1 MWNQRW
7 IQRCPSACLQSKFVL
22 PSFWLEEQGW
32 DLQEI
37 PMPPGAS
44 CRQCWLRT
52 SLLSPFSPRICFLK
66 SWGAK
71 KLLGDPKAGGPTH
84 GHRTVPLCIMQW
96 RWRSCVGS
104 ALEPLQFNSPEENKT
119 NSSKSHAE
127 LCLASE
133 LTRKGKDDEPEGR
146 RCQSSPLSPKP
157 SILVAAS
164 TGSHEALTSDECWY
178 NFIKKRWTSIFLNVG
193 SCPRSDIRPRWWLLG
208 DMSVLDTFPPSF
220 K

>member
-71 KLLGDPKAGGPTH
+71 KLLGDPKAGGPNH
-84 GHRTVPLCIMQW
+84 GHCTVPLCIMQW

-104 ALEPLQFNSPEENKT
+104 ALEPLEFNSLEENKT
-119 NSSKSHAE
+119 NSSKSRAE
-127 LCLASE
+127 LWVNKEGLGWW
-133 LTRKGKDDEPEGR
+133 TRGTEMPVL
-146 RCQSSPLSPKP
+146 SPLSQAKHFGGRIHRLARG
-157 SILVAAS
+157 SNEWRMLV
-164 TGSHEALTSDECWY
+164 
-178 NFIKKRWTSIFLNVG
+178 
-193 SCPRSDIRPRWWLLG
+193 
-208 DMSVLDTFPPSF
+208 
-220 K
+220 